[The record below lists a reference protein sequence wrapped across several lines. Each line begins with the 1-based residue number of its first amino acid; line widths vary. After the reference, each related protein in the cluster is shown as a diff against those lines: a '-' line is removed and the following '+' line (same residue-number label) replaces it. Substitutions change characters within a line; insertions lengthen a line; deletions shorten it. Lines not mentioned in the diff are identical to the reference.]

1 VRAGGRIATKTW
13 GRCYRFESY
22 DPDTGGL
29 VSPKSAQLGHSQEL
43 MGFGFLNE
51 LAGDVAP
58 GATISTIPSSGGL
71 AGQDLQ
77 GQMIWGVC
85 SERAVSAI
93 SLGCGDSP
101 WDPPSGKSWLL
112 CGGGSKSNL
121 TDKVGPT
128 KQRLGRHKLGIGVR
142 IIHP

>member
-1 VRAGGRIATKTW
+1 MRAGGQIATKTW
-13 GRCYRFESY
+13 GGFYRFESY

-58 GATISTIPSSGGL
+58 GATISTVPSSGGL

-77 GQMIWGVC
+77 GQMIWEVPVPKGPVPQ
-85 SERAVSAI
+85 SVLDAATH
-93 SLGCGDSP
+93 LGILLRDVN
-101 WDPPSGKSWLL
+101 GKSWLL
-112 CGGGSKSNL
+112 CWGGL
-121 TDKVGPT
+121 QEQLDR
-128 KQRLGRHKLGIGVR
+128 QGRPDETTSGEAQAGL
-142 IIHP
+142 